1 MPRARSSS
9 IALPCIG
16 FICSLSLAGCSRQV
30 EQDTAR
36 QTITVVQSS
45 VAVGDPHIASDS
57 SNRRNILHTVY
68 ESLVRQD
75 DDGGFQPSLAE
86 SWTVGEDPR
95 DWTFSLRRG
104 VSFHNGD
111 ILDAGD
117 VVATLRR
124 VLDPSIGGSYG
135 TQGVYLSY
143 LAGAEITA
151 PDPQTVGIRTEKP
164 MADLLDLL
172 VDMPISPA
180 GELASLPQRYVGSG
194 PYRIR
199 EQSEDRV
206 IVERFDDY
214 WGQPARYDE
223 IRWIPEPDAD
233 RRVGALLDGQAD
245 VAFRIGFEG
254 KERIAKSPDVIAH
267 ESDTGLCIIFMLN
280 AGKGACRDP
289 RVRQALNYAVDVE
302 RIIDEIKG
310 GAAKPLNGYLTPL
323 HFGYNP
329 ETPAYPYDPEKAR
342 SLLRAAGYDGML
354 KLVFDIPMAM
364 PDEAPRLAGMM
375 AEQLS
380 QVGVSLEIVE
390 HRDRAA
396 YSETVREKRIHDG
409 CCFDSSPAS
418 TYRVLCEKLDS
429 SRAGP
434 WWQGYENT
442 TVDALIEQAETTFDD
457 TERQKIYREIY
468 SMIRD
473 DAPWI
478 FLYRPSRFTGARS
491 SMGEWRPAADGSL
504 RF

>member
-1 MPRARSSS
+1 
-9 IALPCIG
+9 
-16 FICSLSLAGCSRQV
+16 
-30 EQDTAR
+30 
-36 QTITVVQSS
+36 VQSS

-68 ESLVRQD
+68 ESLVRQG
-75 DDGGFQPSLAE
+75 DDGSFQPSLAE

-95 DWTFSLRRG
+95 EWTFSLRGG

-111 ILDAGD
+111 MLGAED
-117 VVATLRR
+117 VVATLGR

-143 LAGAEITA
+143 LGGAEITA
-151 PDPQTVGIRTEKP
+151 PDAQTVRIRTEKP

-172 VDMPISPA
+172 VAMPISPA
-180 GELASLPQRYVGSG
+180 SELASLPHRYVGSG

-199 EQSEDRV
+199 EQGERRV

-223 IRWIPEPDAD
+223 IRWIPEPDPG
-233 RRVGALLDGQAD
+233 RRVDSLLDGRAD
-245 VAFRIGFEG
+245 VAFRIGLGG
-254 KERIAKSPDVIAH
+254 KERIAGNPDVIAH
-267 ESDTGLCIIFMLN
+267 ESETGLCIIFMLSS
-280 AGKGACRDP
+280 GKGACRDP

-310 GAAKPLNGYLTPL
+310 GAAKPLNGYLTPH

-342 SLLRAAGYDGML
+342 SLLRAAGFGGGL

-390 HRDRAA
+390 HHDRAA

-418 TYRVLCEKLDS
+418 TYRVLREKLHS
-429 SRAGP
+429 SLAGP

-442 TVDALIEQAETTFDD
+442 TVDALIEKAEATFDD
-457 TERQKIYREIY
+457 AERQRIYREIY
-468 SMIRD
+468 SITRD

-478 FLYRPSRFTGARS
+478 FLYRPTRFVGARS
-491 SMGEWRPAADGSL
+491 SMGEWRPTAGGLL